1 MIFKRKHFFA
11 MNRISILLIL
21 LLSAATLQGFA
32 QKKIKSPDLKAAIRY
47 PYVFGN
53 TENGTEHNKITGFP
67 SLSAEKPF
75 PIEYKRRS
83 RFSINPG
90 LAYYMFKDDEVKGN
104 IYYSG
109 ETLGTDVVG
118 QDNKLTHH
126 SVNGYVKFLVQA
138 KMQGKTT
145 AFVYFGGITGFHFLT
160 KSIGTRT
167 IYSNNA
173 ADPFDELKINESGE
187 DFFNP
192 FYYGAVL
199 GFQPNAKTTNIIKP
213 SFEAKFYPG
222 MVKRRVRNNFVNE
235 KIVEVSVMMGFHR

>member
-1 MIFKRKHFFA
+1 MKYLSTILIIFL
-11 MNRISILLIL
+11 SI
-21 LLSAATLQGFA
+21 AATQSFA

-47 PYVFGN
+47 PYVLGN
-53 TENGTEHNKITGFP
+53 TEKGTEHNTITGFP
-67 SLSAEKPF
+67 SLSVEKPF
-75 PIEYKRRS
+75 PIEYKRRN

-109 ETLGTDVVG
+109 ETMGTDVVG

-126 SVNGYVKFLVQA
+126 SVNGYIKFLVQA
-138 KMQGKTT
+138 KLQGKTM

-173 ADPFDELKINESGE
+173 DNPFDELKINESGE

-199 GFQPNAKTTNIIKP
+199 GFQPNAKITRVVKP
-213 SFEAKFYPG
+213 SFEVKFYPG
-222 MVKRRVRNNFVNE
+222 MVKRRERNNFVNE
-235 KIVEVSVMMGFHR
+235 NIVEASIMLGFHR